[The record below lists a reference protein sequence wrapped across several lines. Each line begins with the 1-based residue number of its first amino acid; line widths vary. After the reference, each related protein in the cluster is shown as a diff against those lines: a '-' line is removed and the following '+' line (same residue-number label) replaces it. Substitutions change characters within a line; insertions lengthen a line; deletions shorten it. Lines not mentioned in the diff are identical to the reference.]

1 MDSDTLEIID
11 EVYGGADFEDDVNW
25 SEISRWDESGSLM
38 FIPSCVCAEPPYSF
52 KVIDTQDNSEVF
64 TEALNLY
71 ANWIAG
77 LQYAHPSPD
86 WEYMWATVSAG
97 QLSESDERELM
108 VRINRSTLEYDFY
121 PIDEATDDL
130 GDFAISPDGTTFYLT
145 VPRTGEI
152 IVWQP

>member
-1 MDSDTLEIID
+1 
-11 EVYGGADFEDDVNW
+11 
-25 SEISRWDESGSLM
+25 
-38 FIPSCVCAEPPYSF
+38 
-52 KVIDTQDNSEVF
+52 
-64 TEALNLY
+64 
-71 ANWIAG
+71 
-77 LQYAHPSPD
+77 
-86 WEYMWATVSAG
+86 MWATVSAG

-108 VRINRSTLEYDFY
+108 VRINRSTLEYDFF

>member
-1 MDSDTLEIID
+1 MMVPACI
-11 EVYGGADFEDDVNW
+11 NPQP
-25 SEISRWDESGSLM
+25 R
-38 FIPSCVCAEPPYSF
+38 YSF
-52 KVIDTQDNSEVF
+52 RVIDAMDGSVAFDSSHIMYN
-64 TEALNLY
+64 
-71 ANWIAG
+71 G
-77 LQYAHPSPD
+77 LPCHLEYAHPSPD

-108 VRINRSTLEYDFY
+108 VRINRSTLEYDFF